1 MLSQERI
8 ASVLNGMKDRVS
20 DPNTMN
26 TIREGFEGAFVQV
39 KDRLGDSW
47 QDVRSIYDMVIDNEF
62 TVGTKYKVAMIGAL
76 LYLVSPVDI
85 ISEKHFGALGL
96 ADDIAVLLFA
106 VNFAKPEI
114 ARYAEFKAGN
124 LLAAT
129 PIEEAEETEG
139 TNAEA

>member
-1 MLSQERI
+1 MLSQEKI
-8 ASVLNGMKDRVS
+8 ANVLNGMKDRVS

-26 TIREGFEGAFVQV
+26 AIREGFEGAFAQV

-47 QDVRSIYDMVIDNEF
+47 HDVRSLYDMVVDSDF

-76 LYLVSPVDI
+76 LYLVSPVDLI
-85 ISEKHFGALGL
+85 PEKHFGALGL

-114 ARYAEFKAGN
+114 ARYADFKAGN
-124 LLAAT
+124 ALAAT
-129 PIEEAEETEG
+129 PSEAAGTE
-139 TNAEA
+139 AQA

>member
-1 MLSQERI
+1 MLSQEKI
-8 ASVLNGMKDRVS
+8 ANVLNGMKDRVS
-20 DPNTMN
+20 DPNTMS
-26 TIREGFEGAFVQV
+26 TIREGFEGAFAQV

-47 QDVRSIYDMVIDNEF
+47 HDVRSLYDMVVDSDF

-76 LYLVSPVDI
+76 LYLVSPVDL

-114 ARYAEFKAGN
+114 ARYADFKTGN
-124 LLAAT
+124 ALAAT
-129 PIEEAEETEG
+129 PSEAADTE
-139 TNAEA
+139 AQA